1 MEIILHYTHGADLI
15 LWGLKIGLSWL
26 YSERAMMMKEGLI
39 SEFEDG
45 GREEQAKEAGS
56 LWKLEK
62 A

>member
-1 MEIILHYTHGADLI
+1 MWKLSCITHMELI
-15 LWGLKIGLSWL
+15 LSCEALKLENLSWL

-56 LWKLEK
+56 L
-62 A
+62 